1 VVQGQLKQN
10 VNETPIS
17 TNKLSMVVCTC
28 HPNYVGGIGRKIMV
42 QAGLGKI
49 NPKKENRSYLKNN

>member
-1 VVQGQLKQN
+1 
-10 VNETPIS
+10 
-17 TNKLSMVVCTC
+17 MVVCTC